1 MLHQFHII
9 KRSRGLQ
16 NLVDF
21 LNRWKKKF
29 IFEIEREFYFLT
41 NEKGII
47 KVQKYLNRKIKNAF
61 KPVNEKKKKKIIGR
75 VFMILTLIPAHI
87 VHLYKC

>member
-1 MLHQFHII
+1 
-9 KRSRGLQ
+9 
-16 NLVDF
+16 
-21 LNRWKKKF
+21 
-29 IFEIEREFYFLT
+29 LT

-47 KVQKYLNRKIKNAF
+47 KVQKYVNKKIKNAF